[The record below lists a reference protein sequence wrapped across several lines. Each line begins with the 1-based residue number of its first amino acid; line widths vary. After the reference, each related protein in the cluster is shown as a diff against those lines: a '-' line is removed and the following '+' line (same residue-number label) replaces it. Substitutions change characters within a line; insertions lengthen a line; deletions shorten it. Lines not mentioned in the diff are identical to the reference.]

1 MKKNTSIDRQIRKIS
16 KSIVKK
22 RKYKYITVTILEWIK
37 DYLENTD
44 HQPVGQRL
52 PTDYTNTKAEKIL
65 ESLLNGQGLGMLVMC
80 LTNGGEYKWESIDG
94 GHRKRAI
101 RDFINGRFAVD
112 GKFFGDFSQEDLA
125 DFMNI
130 EIQLQIFENLT
141 NEEKGIL
148 FRNINT
154 TTKVKHQEML
164 NSYGDIA
171 IANAIRETVRVVD
184 GINNEINPLFTKDG
198 DVGCKM
204 KYLSIANLQL
214 KQEEFLSRVYY
225 RIWKKKTVK
234 NSKYLGT
241 ASDDDLENLFNNI
254 TDEEV
259 KKLKEET
266 KGLLSFLKEM
276 AIARNNTFKNKLTW
290 KEQVSLTHVYF
301 KMKDIF
307 DKFKIKDY
315 DGFYKMYNQS
325 FVDIIEK
332 NGENDIAKLDFEKEG
347 LTIGVNFGN
356 YTTEWAHEEKIN
368 QMIDWLFESNN
379 WSFENKDMFLD
390 LDIQRLFSKELKE
403 NTLTKQGYVCYIDG
417 TKLDMEEAEA
427 AHITA
432 WSAGGRTTPDN
443 IAMVHKKYNR
453 DMGAL
458 NLEFYKNSGLW
469 KKLAA

>member
-164 NSYGDIA
+164 NSYGDIS
-171 IANAIRETVRVVD
+171 IANAVRETVRVIS
-184 GINNEINPLFTKDG
+184 GCNNEIHSLFTKDG

-204 KYLSIANLQL
+204 KYLSAANLQL
-214 KQEEFLSRVYY
+214 KQEEFLSRVFYT
-225 RIWKKKTVK
+225 IWRKKFTKENEGKFVGAVNDDNLKSMFK
-234 NSKYLGT
+234 NMSKKEVDTTQKIVDELLG
-241 ASDDDLENLFNNI
+241 
-254 TDEEV
+254 
-259 KKLKEET
+259 
-266 KGLLSFLKEM
+266 FLKEM
-276 AIARNNTFKNKLTW
+276 AIARNNIFQQKLSW
-290 KEQVSLTHVYF
+290 KEQVSLTHLF
-301 KMKDIF
+301 FWMKDTFGVFKIADY
-307 DKFKIKDY
+307 DKFFKE
-315 DGFYKMYNQS
+315 YNTVYE
-325 FVDIIEK
+325 FIDDNNTLVD
-332 NGENDIAKLDFEKEG
+332 LPFEKKE
-347 LTIGVNFGN
+347 LTISVNFSN
-356 YTTEWAHEEKIN
+356 YTKEWASKDKIN
-368 QMIDWLFESNN
+368 QMLTWITDEFNFTDTEI
-379 WSFENKDMFLD
+379 FTQ
-390 LDIQRLFSKELKE
+390 LDIQRLFPKKMKEKQ
-403 NTLTKQGYVCYIDG
+403 LTKQGYRCYIDG
-417 TKLDMEEAEA
+417 LPLTMEEAEA
-427 AHITA
+427 AHIEA
-432 WSAGGRTTPDN
+432 WSSGGRTTENN
-443 IAMVHKKYNR
+443 IAMVRKKYNR
-453 DMGAL
+453 DMGVM
-458 NLEFYKNSGLW
+458 NLHQWMVVNDFERKV
-469 KKLAA
+469 A